1 MANAREILSRMKSV
15 QDTRKITNAMYLIS
29 STKLKKSKKLLEET
43 EPYFYSLQDL
53 IRRILRHMPDV
64 EHFYFNPRKEIKE
77 EDRVKGLI
85 VITGDKGLAGA
96 YNHNVLKMAQE
107 WMEQSKNHRL
117 YVVGE
122 LGRHYF
128 EARHIQVEE
137 QFHYTVQNPTMHR
150 ARLISSTILEDY
162 EEGRLDEVWIIY
174 TQMINSMQMEAEM
187 TELLPLKREDF
198 SNIVIPADII
208 QEEIQMVPS
217 PSAVMDHVVPNY
229 VTGFIFGALVES
241 FCSEQNARMMAMQSA
256 SDNAN
261 AILNDL
267 SIEYN
272 RVRQAAITQE
282 ITEVISGAKAQKRN
296 NRKFVNIKGGSHEQ
310 GKIIQVMGPVVDVAF
325 EDDGLPHIKDALVV
339 DNQGKKCVME
349 VAQHVGGN
357 VVRCIMLASSDGL
370 CKDMEVEPTG
380 AGIQVPVGEKTLGR
394 LFNVLGETIDG
405 GESLEGED
413 KWVIHR
419 DPPSFEDQSPVVEML
434 ETGIKVIDL
443 LAPYAKGGKIGL
455 FGGAGVGKTVLIQ
468 ELITN
473 IATEHGGYS
482 IFTGVGERSREGN
495 DLWTEMRESGVL
507 EKTALVFGQMN
518 EPPGARMRVA
528 ETGLTMAEYFRDVE
542 HQNVLLFIDNIF
554 RFVQAGSE
562 VSALLGRMPSAVGYQ
577 PTLATEVGELQERIA
592 STKNGSVTSVQAVYV
607 PADDLTDPAP
617 ATTFAHLDAT
627 TVLSRKIVEQG
638 IYPAVDPLES
648 TSRIL
653 EEDVVGKEHYEVANK
668 VQQMLQKYKEL
679 QDIIAILGMEE
690 LSEDDKL
697 TVNRARKIQRFYPS
711 PSMWRK
717 TLPAY
722 PVNMCL

>member
-137 QFHYTVQNPTMHR
+137 QFHYTVQNHTMHR

-282 ITEVISGAKAQKRN
+282 ITEVISGAKAQK
-296 NRKFVNIKGGSHEQ
+296 
-310 GKIIQVMGPVVDVAF
+310 
-325 EDDGLPHIKDALVV
+325 
-339 DNQGKKCVME
+339 KK
-349 VAQHVGGN
+349 
-357 VVRCIMLASSDGL
+357 
-370 CKDMEVEPTG
+370 
-380 AGIQVPVGEKTLGR
+380 
-394 LFNVLGETIDG
+394 
-405 GESLEGED
+405 
-413 KWVIHR
+413 
-419 DPPSFEDQSPVVEML
+419 QS
-434 ETGIKVIDL
+434 
-443 LAPYAKGGKIGL
+443 
-455 FGGAGVGKTVLIQ
+455 
-468 ELITN
+468 
-473 IATEHGGYS
+473 
-482 IFTGVGERSREGN
+482 
-495 DLWTEMRESGVL
+495 
-507 EKTALVFGQMN
+507 
-518 EPPGARMRVA
+518 
-528 ETGLTMAEYFRDVE
+528 
-542 HQNVLLFIDNIF
+542 
-554 RFVQAGSE
+554 
-562 VSALLGRMPSAVGYQ
+562 
-577 PTLATEVGELQERIA
+577 
-592 STKNGSVTSVQAVYV
+592 
-607 PADDLTDPAP
+607 
-617 ATTFAHLDAT
+617 
-627 TVLSRKIVEQG
+627 
-638 IYPAVDPLES
+638 
-648 TSRIL
+648 
-653 EEDVVGKEHYEVANK
+653 
-668 VQQMLQKYKEL
+668 
-679 QDIIAILGMEE
+679 
-690 LSEDDKL
+690 
-697 TVNRARKIQRFYPS
+697 
-711 PSMWRK
+711 
-717 TLPAY
+717 
-722 PVNMCL
+722 

>member
-137 QFHYTVQNPTMHR
+137 QFHYTVQNPPMHR

-282 ITEVISGAKAQKRN
+282 ITEVISGAKAQK
-296 NRKFVNIKGGSHEQ
+296 
-310 GKIIQVMGPVVDVAF
+310 
-325 EDDGLPHIKDALVV
+325 
-339 DNQGKKCVME
+339 KK
-349 VAQHVGGN
+349 
-357 VVRCIMLASSDGL
+357 
-370 CKDMEVEPTG
+370 
-380 AGIQVPVGEKTLGR
+380 
-394 LFNVLGETIDG
+394 
-405 GESLEGED
+405 
-413 KWVIHR
+413 
-419 DPPSFEDQSPVVEML
+419 QS
-434 ETGIKVIDL
+434 
-443 LAPYAKGGKIGL
+443 
-455 FGGAGVGKTVLIQ
+455 
-468 ELITN
+468 
-473 IATEHGGYS
+473 
-482 IFTGVGERSREGN
+482 
-495 DLWTEMRESGVL
+495 
-507 EKTALVFGQMN
+507 
-518 EPPGARMRVA
+518 
-528 ETGLTMAEYFRDVE
+528 
-542 HQNVLLFIDNIF
+542 
-554 RFVQAGSE
+554 
-562 VSALLGRMPSAVGYQ
+562 
-577 PTLATEVGELQERIA
+577 
-592 STKNGSVTSVQAVYV
+592 
-607 PADDLTDPAP
+607 
-617 ATTFAHLDAT
+617 
-627 TVLSRKIVEQG
+627 
-638 IYPAVDPLES
+638 
-648 TSRIL
+648 
-653 EEDVVGKEHYEVANK
+653 
-668 VQQMLQKYKEL
+668 
-679 QDIIAILGMEE
+679 
-690 LSEDDKL
+690 
-697 TVNRARKIQRFYPS
+697 
-711 PSMWRK
+711 
-717 TLPAY
+717 
-722 PVNMCL
+722 